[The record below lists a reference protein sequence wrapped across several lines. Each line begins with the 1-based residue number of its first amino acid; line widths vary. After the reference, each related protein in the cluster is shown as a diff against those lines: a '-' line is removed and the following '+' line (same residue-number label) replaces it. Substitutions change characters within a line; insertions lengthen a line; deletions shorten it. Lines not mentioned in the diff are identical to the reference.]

1 MIFLNLYHFRLKWQQ
16 VAQGGSGWHSQNA
29 VPHGVLTV
37 ILHPDGRARRQCAA
51 RSPERYLPIRPL
63 TDFYVHLNIA
73 RYVFSNSKWF
83 E

>member
-51 RSPERYLPIRPL
+51 RSPERYLPNPSPDGFLCSPEHSKVCFQPL
-63 TDFYVHLNIA
+63 KTF
-73 RYVFSNSKWF
+73 
-83 E
+83 